1 MPDIVL
7 AAINARYA
15 HPSLGIR
22 SLRANL
28 GSLRQQS
35 AILEFDL
42 AGAPERIAETLLSD
56 APKILAFGVYVW
68 NARIL
73 RAVLEQVRR
82 RSPGTWIVLGGPEL
96 EEEGI
101 PEWAARADLLLCGEA
116 ESVFEGACHGL
127 RAGRRPEAPV
137 LHAPPPD
144 LAGVELA
151 DGEYSDA
158 DLAHRV
164 TYVESS
170 RGCPFGCEYC
180 LSARDLPVRYFPA
193 DRVFESLDRLV
204 RRGAKRFKFVD
215 RTFNLE
221 TGRAEALLSFW
232 LERWRPGWSV
242 QFEAVPDRFSPALCS
257 LLRRFPP
264 GGLRLEIGVQTLDP
278 HVSEIVGRRVDPA
291 RVEET
296 FRFLREETGVLVHAD
311 LIAGLPGESLEGFAR
326 SFDSL
331 AAWRPAELQVG
342 LLKRL
347 RGTPIGRHD
356 AAYGMRYAAI
366 PPYELLSSR
375 SLDEEQVRQVK
386 RFARFWDRLYNRGA
400 LREAVPFLW
409 QDSGSPFEEF
419 LAFSEWAFGRL
430 GRDWGIPLDRLA
442 GMLVEYLRD
451 VRRRPRA
458 CAQVEE
464 IWTNRSARLK
474 LQSP

>member
-1 MPDIVL
+1 
-7 AAINARYA
+7 
-15 HPSLGIR
+15 
-22 SLRANL
+22 
-28 GSLRQQS
+28 
-35 AILEFDL
+35 
-42 AGAPERIAETLLSD
+42 
-56 APKILAFGVYVW
+56 
-68 NARIL
+68 
-73 RAVLEQVRR
+73 
-82 RSPGTWIVLGGPEL
+82 
-96 EEEGI
+96 
-101 PEWAARADLLLCGEA
+101 
-116 ESVFEGACHGL
+116 
-127 RAGRRPEAPV
+127 
-137 LHAPPPD
+137 
-144 LAGVELA
+144 
-151 DGEYSDA
+151 
-158 DLAHRV
+158 
-164 TYVESS
+164 
-170 RGCPFGCEYC
+170 
-180 LSARDLPVRYFPA
+180 
-193 DRVFESLDRLV
+193 
-204 RRGAKRFKFVD
+204 
-215 RTFNLE
+215 
-221 TGRAEALLSFW
+221 
-232 LERWRPGWSV
+232 
-242 QFEAVPDRFSPALCS
+242 
-257 LLRRFPP
+257 
-264 GGLRLEIGVQTLDP
+264 LDP